1 MVDEDIIK
9 NNSSKMREKT
19 QVKRPKKLMIIK
31 INP

>member
-19 QVKRPKKLMIIK
+19 QVKRPKKLK
-31 INP
+31 LAF